1 MFVLLVKDI
10 HYEYKERI
18 EKLREFKLPDKF
30 FTGKDLIQL
39 GLKPSEQFGEIIKE
53 MYDAQLN
60 GEFSSKEEAIEYFL
74 NNGKKYGVEFFEM
87 KG

>member
-1 MFVLLVKDI
+1 
-10 HYEYKERI
+10 
-18 EKLREFKLPDKF
+18 
-30 FTGKDLIQL
+30 
-39 GLKPSEQFGEIIKE
+39 

-74 NNGKKYGVEFFEM
+74 NNGKKYGVKFFEM